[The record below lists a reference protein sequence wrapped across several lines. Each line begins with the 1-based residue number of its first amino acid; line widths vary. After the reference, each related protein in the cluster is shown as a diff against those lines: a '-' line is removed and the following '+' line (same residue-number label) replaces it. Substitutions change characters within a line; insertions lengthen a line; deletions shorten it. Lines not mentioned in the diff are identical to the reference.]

1 MCNPDDVTGAV
12 SSGDPDYVGALEQ
25 WDATMERV
33 VNVLQDKGV
42 YNDTLIWITSDNGKR
57 ATRCHFFFWFICL
70 FFETQGDGWMDSD
83 LSH

>member
-1 MCNPDDVTGAV
+1 MHYIHLPHPAMPAYYDGAV

-42 YNDTLIWITSDNGKR
+42 YDDTLIWITSDNGPHCTESP
-57 ATRCHFFFWFICL
+57 ATCSSPI
-70 FFETQGDGWMDSD
+70 G
-83 LSH
+83 